1 MVHIDCTH
9 RVASLA
15 VDPRRQTNTLQTTA
29 LSVAAS
35 GWRRVVLVKKKKGQT
50 LFSLFNSGEEKQ
62 AKEFRK
68 GGEGIDE
75 WSGTRGDIDTL
86 AL

>member
-1 MVHIDCTH
+1 MVT
-9 RVASLA
+9 
-15 VDPRRQTNTLQTTA
+15 
-29 LSVAAS
+29 
-35 GWRRVVLVKKKKGQT
+35 KKNKKGQT
-50 LFSLFNSGEEKQ
+50 LFSMGNRGEEKQ

-75 WSGTRGDIDTL
+75 CSGTRGDIDTL

>member
-1 MVHIDCTH
+1 MV
-9 RVASLA
+9 
-15 VDPRRQTNTLQTTA
+15 
-29 LSVAAS
+29 
-35 GWRRVVLVKKKKGQT
+35 VVEKKKGQT
-50 LFSLFNSGEEKQ
+50 LFSLVNSGEEKQ

-75 WSGTRGDIDTL
+75 CSGTRGDIDTL